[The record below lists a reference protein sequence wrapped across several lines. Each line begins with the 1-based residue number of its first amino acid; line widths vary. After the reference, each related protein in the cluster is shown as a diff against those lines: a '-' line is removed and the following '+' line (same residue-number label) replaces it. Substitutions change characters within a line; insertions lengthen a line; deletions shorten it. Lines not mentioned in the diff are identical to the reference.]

1 MKQVIQ
7 STRTGKL
14 SLKEVPEPSVKAGNI
29 LVSTRASLIS
39 AGTERMVVKFARKSL
54 PGKARERP
62 DLVKKVLSKAKRDGV
77 AATIRAV
84 LARLDEPLPLGYS
97 AAGDVV
103 AVGAGLEGRFRVG
116 QRVAVAGAGLANH
129 AELNV
134 IPANLAAPIPDDVT
148 YDEACFGTLSS
159 IAMHAVRNL
168 EPSLGD
174 LVAVVGSGL
183 LGQLIIRLLI
193 LSGVRV
199 LALDYNVPRLDLAR
213 KMGAEVTFDLG
224 GEREDMEAAV
234 AAMSGGRGM
243 DGIII
248 SAATETSEPFQIA
261 GTIARDRARVCMVG
275 LTGTEIPYR
284 EFMQKELSLIVSRS
298 YGPGRYDTDF
308 EGRGL
313 KYPEGW
319 VRWTETDNLAECLR
333 LMSPS
338 LKMRLNVGALTSH
351 TFELDYAEKAYELVT
366 SGAEPHL
373 GVVLSYAD
381 DKRQQAPVFPTPKPR
396 KTTGC
401 VLGVIGAGGFARS
414 VLLPQLKNMNG
425 VTLHTVATQRG
436 VSAEKTG
443 DTFGFLH
450 AAADA
455 DAVLGNPD
463 INAVLIATRHDS
475 HADLC
480 VRALAAGKSVLVEKP
495 LALSRDE
502 INRVIDARNQS
513 AGFFQVGFNR
523 RYAPL
528 SQMVRGHLERH
539 QGTKFILLRINAG
552 HIPAENWVHAAD
564 EGGGRILGE
573 VCHFVDLA
581 RYLIAS
587 PILSVQADAAK
598 VSGGGCD
605 DLNVALRFADG
616 SLATIVYTGLGDSI
630 YSKEL
635 IEAYSGGSVVSVD
648 NFQSF
653 TIAEHGKL
661 SKPSS
666 RALDKGFKGALQ
678 DFVHGVSNGGPA
690 PINEAELIET
700 SLATVAIME
709 SLREGRRID
718 LS

>member
-1 MKQVIQ
+1 
-7 STRTGKL
+7 
-14 SLKEVPEPSVKAGNI
+14 
-29 LVSTRASLIS
+29 
-39 AGTERMVVKFARKSL
+39 
-54 PGKARERP
+54 
-62 DLVKKVLSKAKRDGV
+62 
-77 AATIRAV
+77 
-84 LARLDEPLPLGYS
+84 
-97 AAGDVV
+97 
-103 AVGAGLEGRFRVG
+103 
-116 QRVAVAGAGLANH
+116 
-129 AELNV
+129 
-134 IPANLAAPIPDDVT
+134 
-148 YDEACFGTLSS
+148 
-159 IAMHAVRNL
+159 
-168 EPSLGD
+168 
-174 LVAVVGSGL
+174 
-183 LGQLIIRLLI
+183 
-193 LSGVRV
+193 
-199 LALDYNVPRLDLAR
+199 
-213 KMGAEVTFDLG
+213 
-224 GEREDMEAAV
+224 
-234 AAMSGGRGM
+234 
-243 DGIII
+243 
-248 SAATETSEPFQIA
+248 
-261 GTIARDRARVCMVG
+261 
-275 LTGTEIPYR
+275 
-284 EFMQKELSLIVSRS
+284 
-298 YGPGRYDTDF
+298 
-308 EGRGL
+308 
-313 KYPEGW
+313 
-319 VRWTETDNLAECLR
+319 
-333 LMSPS
+333 
-338 LKMRLNVGALTSH
+338 
-351 TFELDYAEKAYELVT
+351 
-366 SGAEPHL
+366 
-373 GVVLSYAD
+373 
-381 DKRQQAPVFPTPKPR
+381 
-396 KTTGC
+396 
-401 VLGVIGAGGFARS
+401 
-414 VLLPQLKNMNG
+414 
-425 VTLHTVATQRG
+425 
-436 VSAEKTG
+436 
-443 DTFGFLH
+443 
-450 AAADA
+450 
-455 DAVLGNPD
+455 
-463 INAVLIATRHDS
+463 
-475 HADLC
+475 
-480 VRALAAGKSVLVEKP
+480 
-495 LALSRDE
+495 LSRDE

>member
-1 MKQVIQ
+1 
-7 STRTGKL
+7 
-14 SLKEVPEPSVKAGNI
+14 
-29 LVSTRASLIS
+29 
-39 AGTERMVVKFARKSL
+39 
-54 PGKARERP
+54 
-62 DLVKKVLSKAKRDGV
+62 
-77 AATIRAV
+77 
-84 LARLDEPLPLGYS
+84 
-97 AAGDVV
+97 
-103 AVGAGLEGRFRVG
+103 
-116 QRVAVAGAGLANH
+116 
-129 AELNV
+129 
-134 IPANLAAPIPDDVT
+134 
-148 YDEACFGTLSS
+148 
-159 IAMHAVRNL
+159 
-168 EPSLGD
+168 LGD

-183 LGQLIIRLLI
+183 LGQIIICLLG

-199 LALDYNVPRLDLAR
+199 LALDYNISRLDLAR
-213 KMGAEVTFDLG
+213 QMGAEATFDLG
-224 GEREDMEAAV
+224 GEREDMEATV
-234 AAMSGGRGM
+234 TAMSNGRGM

-248 SAATETSEPFQIA
+248 SAATKTSEPFQIA
-261 GTIARDRARVCMVG
+261 GTIARDRARVCLVG
-275 LTGTEIPYR
+275 MTGTEIPFR

-319 VRWTETDNLAECLR
+319 IRWTETDNLAECLR

-351 TFELDYAEKAYELVT
+351 TFKLEDAEKAYDLVT
-366 SGAEPHL
+366 GGTEPHL
-373 GVVLSYAD
+373 GVVLSYND
-381 DKRQQAPVFPTPKPR
+381 DKRQAAPFPTPKPG

-414 VLLPQLKNMNG
+414 VLLPQLKNMNE

-436 VSAEKTG
+436 ASAERTG

-450 AAADA
+450 TTTDTNAI
-455 DAVLGNPD
+455 LENPD

-475 HADLC
+475 HADFC
-480 VRALAAGKSVLVEKP
+480 IRALAAGKFVLVEKP

-513 AGFFQVGFNR
+513 TKFFQVGFNR

-528 SQMVRGHLERH
+528 SQMVRGRLERH

-552 HIPAENWVHAAD
+552 HIPAESWVHAAD

-581 RYLIAS
+581 RYLVAS

-635 IEAYSGGSVVSVD
+635 IEAYSGGTVVSID
-648 NFQSF
+648 NFQSY

-661 SKPSS
+661 RKQSS
-666 RALDKGFKGALQ
+666 RTQDKGFKGALQ
-678 DFVHGVSNGGPA
+678 DFVRAVSNGGPA
-690 PINEAELIET
+690 PVNETELIET
-700 SLATVAIME
+700 SLATIAIME
-709 SLREGRRID
+709 SLREGRRIE